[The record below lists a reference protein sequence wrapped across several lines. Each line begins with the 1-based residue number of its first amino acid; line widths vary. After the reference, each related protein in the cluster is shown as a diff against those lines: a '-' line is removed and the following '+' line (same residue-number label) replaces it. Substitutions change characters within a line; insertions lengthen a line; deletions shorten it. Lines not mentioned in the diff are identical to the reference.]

1 MLQILGLIGNTIKL
15 VTKVSTAS
23 SICSIGLA
31 IGKLWYISQEQK
43 RKREREEVDAFVDAM
58 IRMSKTRQ

>member
-1 MLQILGLIGNTIKL
+1 MLQILGLIGNAINL

-23 SICSIGLA
+23 SICGIGLD

-43 RKREREEVDAFVDAM
+43 RKREQEEIAELDAM
-58 IRMSKTRQ
+58 LRMSKTRQ